1 MRRPDTGVICVVNR
15 KRSHMSVSKDKK
27 QPEEDQ
33 LDGPD
38 DDDGAFVDDP
48 EELIETTALPD
59 DAAVSPEDALV
70 RAEETA
76 EENWNKYLRA
86 IAELDNVRKR
96 ATRDVENARRYGAAD
111 LATELLAVADSLEMG
126 LEAADNDD
134 ATVESLLEG
143 KQATLKQLRAAMEK
157 AGIMAVSPEGEPFDP
172 EVHEALSMQE
182 SDTAEPNT
190 VITVVQRGY
199 QLNGRL
205 LRPARVIVAKE
216 PAGD

>member
-1 MRRPDTGVICVVNR
+1 MSGKQDKHEEEKPDADNDPVTSG
-15 KRSHMSVSKDKK
+15 
-27 QPEEDQ
+27 EDSE
-33 LDGPD
+33 DM
-38 DDDGAFVDDP
+38 
-48 EELIETTALPD
+48 IETTVLPEDATVRAGD
-59 DAAVSPEDALV
+59 DDQRGVSPEEALA

-86 IAELDNVRKR
+86 VAELDNVRKR
-96 ATRDVENARRYGAAD
+96 ATRDVEKARRYGAET
-111 LATELLAVADSLEMG
+111 LATELLTVADSLQMG
-126 LEAADNDD
+126 LEAADSEG

-143 KQATLKQLRAAMEK
+143 KQATLKLLQTAMEK
-157 AGIMAVSPEGEPFDP
+157 AGITPVSPEGEPFDP
-172 EVHEALSMQE
+172 EMHEAMSMQE

-216 PAGD
+216 PSGD